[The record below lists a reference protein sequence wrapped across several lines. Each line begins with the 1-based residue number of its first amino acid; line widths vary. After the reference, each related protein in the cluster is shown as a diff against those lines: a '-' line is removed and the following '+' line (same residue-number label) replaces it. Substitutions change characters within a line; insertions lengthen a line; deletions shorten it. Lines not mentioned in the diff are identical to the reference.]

1 MLSFGKSM
9 VVTQIN
15 QTLTQIFPK
24 SLSRSAE
31 LDEKN
36 CFPLDSNNVILD
48 IQDGWIYFGLDLE
61 AVLNGEII
69 HNCVSDSFSDLLEKV
84 QNASGQGST
93 LLNLMSKFMNDWL

>member
-61 AVLNGEII
+61 AVLNSEII

-93 LLNLMSKFMNDWL
+93 LLNLMSKFMND